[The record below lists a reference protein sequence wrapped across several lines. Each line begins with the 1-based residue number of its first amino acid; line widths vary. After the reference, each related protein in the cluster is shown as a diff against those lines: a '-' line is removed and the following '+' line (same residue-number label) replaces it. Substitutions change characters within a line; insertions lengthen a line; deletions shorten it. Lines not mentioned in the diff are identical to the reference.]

1 LLRLRTEAKVIA
13 GGIHEGVQITL
24 DGRSAFSARP
34 PPTFSRSSETG
45 FHLSSEAEFQQKQ
58 QETKE
63 MTTLNLPYRIG
74 DQVKATAGKYNGD
87 SGVVTRMTAMEVE
100 VVLEREQKTALC

>member
-1 LLRLRTEAKVIA
+1 
-13 GGIHEGVQITL
+13 
-24 DGRSAFSARP
+24 
-34 PPTFSRSSETG
+34 
-45 FHLSSEAEFQQKQ
+45 
-58 QETKE
+58 